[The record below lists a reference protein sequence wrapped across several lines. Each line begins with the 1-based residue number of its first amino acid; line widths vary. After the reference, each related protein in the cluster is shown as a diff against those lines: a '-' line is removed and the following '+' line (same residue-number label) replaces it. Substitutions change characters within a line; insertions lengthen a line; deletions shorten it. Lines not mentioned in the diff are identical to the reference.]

1 VITVALK
8 GLLGRKL
15 RALLT
20 AISIILGVA
29 MISGTF
35 VLTDTIKAAFGTV
48 FNQVYKN
55 TDAVITGK
63 SAIGTS
69 ANGNTITPPSLPE
82 SLLPKVR
89 GLPGVALA
97 EGGIA
102 DEAKLVGRNNKVLTS
117 AGGAP
122 SLAFSVN
129 PKGDQRF
136 NPLVLTTG
144 RWPQARHEIAIDS
157 KTANTKHFKVGD
169 TIGVLTRGPV
179 EKFRIVGTVR
189 FGGLSSLGGATI
201 AIFDLPTAQLIFNKV
216 GKLDSIGL
224 SSKQNVT
231 PEQLVAEVKPLLP
244 PTAQV
249 RTGAQEAKQQA
260 KDTNGFLKFL
270 EYFLLAFG
278 FIALFVGSFVI
289 ANTLGIT
296 IAQRMRELATLRTLG
311 ATRRQVYWSVVLEAF
326 VIGVLASVIGLFLG
340 LGLAKLLNALFVSF
354 GIDLPQ
360 VGTVFKER
368 TVVVAL
374 LVGVIVTLIAAI
386 RPALRATRVEPIAA
400 VREGAILRRSRL
412 SRFGPYIAIVVILAA
427 VGLMLVGLFVGGLS
441 TTTRLLS
448 LGIGALA
455 VFIGVAMLAPTLVP
469 PIARVLGWP
478 AARWGGAPGRLARGN
493 SIRNPSRTAST
504 ASALMI
510 GVTLV
515 TLVAVIAAGLKATF
529 SDSVNKLFTADYAL
543 TSQNGFTP
551 TSIASEQA
559 LNHVRGVQ
567 VVSGVRAGE
576 AKAFGGRVSITAVEP
591 NVSKVID
598 LKWTEG
604 SPATPGQLG
613 DNGAFV
619 AKAFAKSDKL
629 HVGSPINLTTP
640 TGAVLRM
647 KLRGIF
653 DPPKGGSPF
662 GDVTISTARFDRE
675 YANPQDLFSF
685 VKVSGGVT
693 AANTARL
700 QQALARFPDAK
711 IQTKSQFIK
720 LEEGGITFLLKLLYV
735 LLSLSILISLFG
747 IVNTL
752 VLTVFERTREIGML
766 RAVGMTRRQVRNMIR
781 HESIITALL
790 GAALGIPVGI
800 VLALM
805 VGKAINYPAFTIP
818 WTTLIV
824 FVVGAI
830 IAGLLAAIFPARRA
844 GRLNVLEALQYE

>member
-1 VITVALK
+1 
-8 GLLGRKL
+8 
-15 RALLT
+15 
-20 AISIILGVA
+20 
-29 MISGTF
+29 
-35 VLTDTIKAAFGTV
+35 
-48 FNQVYKN
+48 
-55 TDAVITGK
+55 
-63 SAIGTS
+63 
-69 ANGNTITPPSLPE
+69 
-82 SLLPKVR
+82 
-89 GLPGVALA
+89 
-97 EGGIA
+97 
-102 DEAKLVGRNNKVLTS
+102 
-117 AGGAP
+117 
-122 SLAFSVN
+122 
-129 PKGDQRF
+129 
-136 NPLVLTTG
+136 
-144 RWPQARHEIAIDS
+144 
-157 KTANTKHFKVGD
+157 
-169 TIGVLTRGPV
+169 
-179 EKFRIVGTVR
+179 VR
-189 FGGLSSLGGATI
+189 FGGVSSLGGATI
-201 AIFDLPTAQLIFNKV
+201 AIFDLPTAQRIFNKV
-216 GKLDSIGL
+216 GKLDSIGIA
-224 SSKQNVT
+224 SKQNVT
-231 PEQLVAEVKPLLP
+231 PDQLVAEVKPLLP

-249 RTGAQEAKQQA
+249 RTGAQEAKQAA
-260 KDTNGFLKFL
+260 KDTNGFLSFL

-278 FIALFVGSFVI
+278 FIALFVGAFVI

-326 VIGVLASVIGLFLG
+326 VIGVIASVIGLFLG
-340 LGLAKLLNALFVSF
+340 LGLAKLLNALFVWL

-374 LVGVIVTLIAAI
+374 LVGVVVTLIAAI
-386 RPALRATRVEPIAA
+386 RPALRATKVEPIAA
-400 VREGAILRRSRL
+400 VREGAVLPRSRL
-412 SRFGPYIAIVVILAA
+412 ARFGPYIAILVIVLSI
-427 VGLMLVGLFVGGLS
+427 GLMLVGLFVGGLS
-441 TTTRLLS
+441 TKLRLLS

-455 VFIGVAMLAPTLVP
+455 VFVGVAMLAPTLVP

-478 AARWGGAPGRLARGN
+478 AMRWGGAAGRLARGN

-515 TLVAVIAAGLKATF
+515 TLVSVLAAGIKSTF
-529 SDSVNKLFTADYAL
+529 EDSVNKLFTANYAL

-551 TSIASEQA
+551 SSIASEKA
-559 LNHVRGVQ
+559 LTGVAGVE

-576 AKAFGGRVSITAVEP
+576 AEEFGNRISVTAVEP
-591 NVSKVID
+591 NVSSVID

-604 SPATPGQLG
+604 SVDTPAQLG
-613 DNGAFV
+613 RNGAFV
-619 AKAFAKSDKL
+619 AKSYAKDHKL
-629 HVGSPINLTTP
+629 TVGSPMSLKTP
-640 TGAVLRM
+640 TGSVLHL
-647 KLRGIF
+647 KLIGIF

-662 GDVTISTARFDRE
+662 GDVTFSATRFDHE
-675 YANPQDLFSF
+675 YANPQNLFAF
-685 VKVSGGVT
+685 VKTSGGVT
-693 AANTARL
+693 DANTARL
-700 QQALARFPDAK
+700 KQVLAKFPDAK

-720 LEEGGITFLLKLLYV
+720 LQEGGISFLLKLLYV

-805 VGKAINYPAFTIP
+805 VGKAISYPAFTIP
-818 WTTLIV
+818 WVTLLV

-830 IAGLLAAIFPARRA
+830 IAGLFAAIFPARRA

>member
-63 SAIGTS
+63 SAIGGN
-69 ANGNTITPPSLPE
+69 ANQGVTPPSLPE
-82 SLLPKVR
+82 SLLQKVR
-89 GLPGVALA
+89 GLPGVSEA
-97 EGGIA
+97 EGGIT
-102 DEAKLVGRNNKVLTS
+102 DEAKLVGRDNKVVTS
-117 AGGAP
+117 KGGAP

-129 PKGDQRF
+129 PKGNQRF

-144 RWPQARHEIAIDS
+144 RWPQGPHEIAIDQ

-179 EKFRIVGTVR
+179 QRFRIVGTVR
-189 FGGLSSLGGATI
+189 FGGVSSLGGATI
-201 AIFDLPTAQLIFNKV
+201 AIFDLPTAQRIFNKV
-216 GKLDSIGL
+216 GKLDSIGIA
-224 SSKQNVT
+224 SKQNVT
-231 PEQLVAEVKPLLP
+231 PDQLVAEIKPLLP

-249 RTGAQEAKQQA
+249 RTGAQEAKQAA
-260 KDTNGFLKFL
+260 KDTNGFLSFL

-278 FIALFVGSFVI
+278 FIALFVGAFVI

-326 VIGVLASVIGLFLG
+326 VIGVIASVIGLFLG
-340 LGLAKLLNALFVSF
+340 LGLAKALNALFVSL

-374 LVGVIVTLIAAI
+374 LVGVVVTLIAAI
-386 RPALRATRVEPIAA
+386 RPALRATKVEPIAA
-400 VREGAILRRSRL
+400 VREGAVLPRSRL
-412 SRFGPYIAIVVILAA
+412 ARFGPYIAIVVIALS

-441 TTTRLLS
+441 TKVRLLS

-455 VFIGVAMLAPTLVP
+455 VFVGVAMLAPTLVP

-478 AARWGGAPGRLARGN
+478 AMRWGGAPGRLARGN

-515 TLVAVIAAGLKATF
+515 TLVSVLAAGIKSTF

-551 TSIASEQA
+551 TSVAPEKA
-559 LNHVRGVQ
+559 LNHVPGVL
-567 VVSGVRAGE
+567 VVSGVRAGA
-576 AKAFGGRVSITAVEP
+576 AKAFGSRINVTGVEP

-598 LKWTEG
+598 LKWKEG
-604 SPATPGQLG
+604 SPATPAHLG
-613 DNGAFV
+613 RDGAFV
-619 AKAFAKSDKL
+619 AKSYAKNNKL
-629 HVGSPINLTTP
+629 TLGSPIKLTTP
-640 TGAVLRM
+640 DGATVHL

-662 GDVTISTARFDRE
+662 GDISISAARFDRE
-675 YANPQDLFSF
+675 YSNPQDLFAF
-685 VKVSGGVT
+685 VKVRGGVT
-693 AANTARL
+693 DANTARL
-700 QQALARFPDAK
+700 TAALARFPDAK
-711 IQTKSQFIK
+711 IQTKPQFIK

-766 RAVGMTRRQVRNMIR
+766 RAAGMTRRQVRNMIR

-805 VGKAINYPAFTIP
+805 LGKAISYPAFTIP
-818 WTTLIV
+818 WVTLIV

-830 IAGLLAAIFPARRA
+830 IAGLFAAIFPARRA

>member
-20 AISIILGVA
+20 AISIVLGVA
-29 MISGTF
+29 MISGTY

-63 SAIGTS
+63 SAIGGN
-69 ANGNTITPPSLPE
+69 ANQGVTPPSLPE
-82 SLLPKVR
+82 SLLQRVR
-89 GLPGVALA
+89 GLPGVSEA
-97 EGGIA
+97 EGGIT
-102 DEAKLVGRNNKVLTS
+102 DEAKLVGHDNKVVTS

-129 PKGDQRF
+129 PKGNQRF

-144 RWPQARHEIAIDS
+144 RWPQGPHEIAIDQ
-157 KTANTKHFKVGD
+157 KTANAKHFKVGD

-179 EKFRIVGTVR
+179 QRFRIVGTVR
-189 FGGLSSLGGATI
+189 FGGVSSLGGATI
-201 AIFDLPTAQLIFNKV
+201 AIFDLPTAQRIFNKV
-216 GKLDSIGL
+216 GKLDSIGIA
-224 SSKQNVT
+224 SKQNVT
-231 PEQLVAEVKPLLP
+231 PDQLVAEVKPLLP

-249 RTGAQEAKQQA
+249 RTGAQEAKQAA
-260 KDTNGFLKFL
+260 KDTNGFLSFL

-278 FIALFVGSFVI
+278 FIALFVGAFVI

-326 VIGVLASVIGLFLG
+326 VIGVIASVIGLFLG
-340 LGLAKLLNALFVSF
+340 LGLAKLLNALFVSL

-374 LVGVIVTLIAAI
+374 LVGVVVTLIAAI
-386 RPALRATRVEPIAA
+386 RPALRATKVDPIAA
-400 VREGAILRRSRL
+400 VREGAVLPRSRL
-412 SRFGPYIAIVVILAA
+412 ARFGPYIAIVVILLS

-441 TTTRLLS
+441 TKLRLLS

-455 VFIGVAMLAPTLVP
+455 VFVGVAMLAPTLVP
-469 PIARVLGWP
+469 PIARFLGWP
-478 AARWGGAPGRLARGN
+478 AARWGGAAGRLARGN

-515 TLVAVIAAGLKATF
+515 TLVSVLAAGIKSTF
-529 SDSVNKLFTADYAL
+529 ADSVNKLFTADYAL

-551 TSIASEQA
+551 SSIASEKA
-559 LNHVRGVQ
+559 LLGVPGIQ

-576 AKAFGGRVSITAVEP
+576 AEAFGKRITVTAVEP

-604 SPATPGQLG
+604 NSATPAQLG
-613 DNGAFV
+613 RDGAFV
-619 AKAFAKSDKL
+619 AKSYAKDHKL
-629 HVGSPINLTTP
+629 TVGSPITLKTP
-640 TGAVLRM
+640 SGSTLHL

-662 GDVTISTARFDRE
+662 GDVTFSTTRFDHE
-675 YANPQDLFSF
+675 YANPQNLFAF
-685 VKVSGGVT
+685 VKTSGGVT
-693 AANTARL
+693 DANTTRL
-700 QQALARFPDAK
+700 QQVLAKFPDAK

-720 LEEGGITFLLKLLYV
+720 VQEGGITFLLRLLYV

-805 VGKAINYPAFTIP
+805 VGKAISYPAFTIP
-818 WTTLIV
+818 WLTLLV

>member
-1 VITVALK
+1 MITVALK

-20 AISIILGVA
+20 AISIVLGVA

-48 FNQVYKN
+48 FTQVYKN

-63 SAIGTS
+63 SAIG
-69 ANGNTITPPSLPE
+69 GNQNQNIIPPSLPA
-82 SLLPKVR
+82 SLLGKVR
-89 GLPGVALA
+89 ALPGVAIA
-97 EGGIA
+97 EGGIS
-102 DEAKLVGRNNKVLTS
+102 DEAKLVGRNGKVINS
-117 AGGAP
+117 NGGAP
-122 SLAFSVN
+122 SLAFSVD

-144 RWPQARHEIAIDS
+144 RWPHGPNEIAIDT
-157 KTANTKHFKVGD
+157 KTAKGKHFAAGD

-179 EKFRIVGTVR
+179 QNFHIVGTVR
-189 FGGLSSLGGATI
+189 FGGLNSLGGATI
-201 AIFDLPTAQLIFNKV
+201 AIFDLPTAQRVFHKQ
-216 GKLDSIGL
+216 GKLDSIEL
-224 SSKQNVT
+224 ASKQDVK

-244 PTAQV
+244 KTAQV
-249 RTGAQEAKQQA
+249 RTGAQEAKQAA
-260 KDTNGFLKFL
+260 KDTNGFLSFL

-311 ATRRQVYWSVVLEAF
+311 ATRRQVYWSVVLEAL
-326 VIGVLASVIGLFLG
+326 VIGIIASVAGLFLG
-340 LGLAKLLNALFVSF
+340 LALAKLLNVLFVSF

-360 VGTVFKER
+360 VGTVFKPR
-368 TVVVAL
+368 TIIVAL
-374 LVGVIVTLIAAI
+374 LVGVVVTLIAAV

-400 VREGAILRRSRL
+400 VREGSVLPPTRFA
-412 SRFGPYIAIVVILAA
+412 RFGPFIAVGVIVVAI
-427 VGLMLVGLFVGGLS
+427 GLMLVGLFAGGVS
-441 TTTRLLS
+441 TKVRLLS

-455 VFIGVAMLAPTLVP
+455 VFVGVAMLAPTLVP
-469 PIARVLGWP
+469 PVARILGWP
-478 AARWGGAPGRLARGN
+478 AARFGGAPGSLARGN

-515 TLVAVIAAGLKATF
+515 TLVAVLAAGIKSTF
-529 SDSVNKLFTADYAL
+529 EDSVNKLFSGDYAL

-551 TSIASEQA
+551 TSVGSEHA
-559 LNHVRGVQ
+559 LEHVPGVL

-576 AKAFGGRVSITAVEP
+576 AKVFGDRVSVTGVEP
-591 NVSKVID
+591 NVGKVID
-598 LKWTEG
+598 LKWKEG
-604 SPATPGQLG
+604 SPATPAHLG
-613 DNGAFV
+613 RDGVFV
-619 AKAFAKSDKL
+619 AKAYAKDHDL
-629 HVGSPINLTTP
+629 TVGSRVDMETP
-640 TGAVLRM
+640 TGATLHMR
-647 KLRGIF
+647 LRGIF

-662 GDVTISTARFDRE
+662 GDVTISAARFDRE

-685 VKVSGGVT
+685 LKVRGGVT
-693 AANTARL
+693 PANTARL
-700 QQALARFPDAK
+700 TKALARFPDAK
-711 IQTKSQFIK
+711 IQTKAQFIK
-720 LEEGGITFLLKLLYV
+720 IEEGGITFLLRLLYV
-735 LLSLSILISLFG
+735 LLSLSILISVFG

-766 RAVGMTRRQVRNMIR
+766 RAIGMTRWQVRNMIG

-818 WTTLIV
+818 WLTLIV
-824 FVVGAI
+824 FVVGAV
-830 IAGLLAAIFPARRA
+830 IAGLFAAIFPARRA
-844 GRLNVLEALQYE
+844 GRLNVLQALQYE

>member
-63 SAIGTS
+63 SAIGGN
-69 ANGNTITPPSLPE
+69 ANQGVTPPSLPE
-82 SLLPKVR
+82 SLLQKVR
-89 GLPGVALA
+89 GLPGVSEA
-97 EGGIA
+97 EGGIS
-102 DEAKLVGRNNKVLTS
+102 DEAKLVGRDNKVVTS
-117 AGGAP
+117 KGGAP

-129 PKGDQRF
+129 PKGNQRF

-144 RWPQARHEIAIDS
+144 RWPQGPHEIAIDQ
-157 KTANTKHFKVGD
+157 KTANTKHFKAGD
-169 TIGVLTRGPV
+169 TIGVLTRGPIQR
-179 EKFRIVGTVR
+179 FRIVGTVR
-189 FGGLSSLGGATI
+189 FGGVSSLGGATI
-201 AIFDLPTAQLIFNKV
+201 AIFNLPTAQRIFNKV
-216 GKLDSIGL
+216 GKLDSIGIA
-224 SSKQNVT
+224 SKQNVT
-231 PEQLVAEVKPLLP
+231 PDQLVAEVKPLLP

-249 RTGAQEAKQQA
+249 RTGAQEAKQAA
-260 KDTNGFLKFL
+260 KDTNGFLSFL

-278 FIALFVGSFVI
+278 FIALFVGAFVI

-326 VIGVLASVIGLFLG
+326 VIGVIASVIGLFLG
-340 LGLAKLLNALFVSF
+340 LGLAKALNALFVSF

-386 RPALRATRVEPIAA
+386 RPALRATKVEPIAA
-400 VREGAILRRSRL
+400 VREGAVLPRSRL
-412 SRFGPYIAIVVILAA
+412 ARFGPYIAIVVIALS
-427 VGLMLVGLFVGGLS
+427 VGLMLIGLFVGGLS
-441 TTTRLLS
+441 TKVRLLS
-448 LGIGALA
+448 LGVGALA
-455 VFIGVAMLAPTLVP
+455 VFVGVAMLAPTLVP
-469 PIARVLGWP
+469 PIARFLGWP
-478 AARWGGAPGRLARGN
+478 AMRWGGAAGRLARGN

-515 TLVAVIAAGLKATF
+515 TLVSVLAAGIKSTF
-529 SDSVNKLFTADYAL
+529 EDSVNKLFTADYAL

-551 TSIASEQA
+551 SSTASEKA
-559 LNHVRGVQ
+559 LTGVAGVE

-576 AKAFGGRVSITAVEP
+576 AEAFGKRVTVTAVEP
-591 NVSKVID
+591 NVSSVID
-598 LKWTEG
+598 LKWKEG
-604 SPATPGQLG
+604 SVDTPAQLG
-613 DNGAFV
+613 QDGAFV
-619 AKAFAKSDKL
+619 AKSYAKDHKL
-629 HVGSPINLTTP
+629 TVGSPITLKTP
-640 TGAVLRM
+640 SGGVLHL
-647 KLRGIF
+647 KLLGIF

-662 GDVTISTARFDRE
+662 GDVTFSTTRFDHE
-675 YANPQDLFSF
+675 YANPQNLFTF
-685 VKVSGGVT
+685 VKTSGGVT
-693 AANTARL
+693 DANTARL
-700 QQALARFPDAK
+700 QQVLAKFPDAK

-720 LEEGGITFLLKLLYV
+720 LQESGISFLLKLLYV

-805 VGKAINYPAFTIP
+805 VGKAISYPAFTIP
-818 WTTLIV
+818 WVTLVV
-824 FVVGAI
+824 FVVGAV
-830 IAGLLAAIFPARRA
+830 IAGLFAAIFPARRA

>member
-20 AISIILGVA
+20 AISIVLGVA
-29 MISGTF
+29 MISGTY

-55 TDAVITGK
+55 TDAVVTGK
-63 SAIGTS
+63 SAIGGN
-69 ANGNTITPPSLPE
+69 ANQGVTPPSLPE
-82 SLLPKVR
+82 SLLQKVR
-89 GLPGVALA
+89 NLPGVSEA
-97 EGGIA
+97 EGGIS
-102 DEAKLVGRNNKVLTS
+102 DEAKLVGRDNKVVTS
-117 AGGAP
+117 KGGAP

-129 PKGDQRF
+129 PKGNQRF

-144 RWPQARHEIAIDS
+144 RWPQGPHEIAIDQ

-169 TIGVLTRGPV
+169 TIGVLTRGPIQR
-179 EKFRIVGTVR
+179 FRIVGTVR
-189 FGGLSSLGGATI
+189 FGGVSSLGGATI
-201 AIFDLPTAQLIFNKV
+201 AIFNLPTAQRIFNKL
-216 GKLDSIGL
+216 GKLDSIGIA
-224 SSKQNVT
+224 SKQNVT
-231 PEQLVAEVKPLLP
+231 PDQLVAEVKPLLP

-249 RTGAQEAKQQA
+249 RTGAQEAKQAA
-260 KDTNGFLKFL
+260 KDTNGFLSFL

-278 FIALFVGSFVI
+278 FIALFVGAFVI

-326 VIGVLASVIGLFLG
+326 VIGVIASVIGLFLG
-340 LGLAKLLNALFVSF
+340 LGLAKLLNAFFVSL

-374 LVGVIVTLIAAI
+374 LVGVVVTLIAAI
-386 RPALRATRVEPIAA
+386 RPALRATKVEPIAA
-400 VREGAILRRSRL
+400 VREGAVLPRSRL
-412 SRFGPYIAIVVILAA
+412 ARFGPYIAIVVILLS

-441 TTTRLLS
+441 TKLRLLS

-455 VFIGVAMLAPTLVP
+455 VFVGVAMLAPTLVP
-469 PIARVLGWP
+469 PVARFLGWP
-478 AARWGGAPGRLARGN
+478 AMRWGGAAGRLARGN

-515 TLVAVIAAGLKATF
+515 TLVSVLAAGIKSTF
-529 SDSVNKLFTADYAL
+529 EDSVNKLFTANYAL

-551 TSIASEQA
+551 SSIASEKA
-559 LNHVRGVQ
+559 LNGVAGVE

-576 AKAFGGRVSITAVEP
+576 AEAFGKRISVTAVEP
-591 NVSKVID
+591 NVSSVID
-598 LKWTEG
+598 LKWKEG
-604 SPATPGQLG
+604 SVDTPAKLG
-613 DNGAFV
+613 RNGAFV
-619 AKAFAKSDKL
+619 AKSYAKDHKL
-629 HVGSPINLTTP
+629 TVGSPITLKTP
-640 TGAVLRM
+640 SGGVLHL
-647 KLRGIF
+647 KLLGIF

-662 GDVTISTARFDRE
+662 GDVTFSTARFDHE
-675 YANPQDLFSF
+675 YSNPQNLFAF
-685 VKVSGGVT
+685 VKTSGGVT
-693 AANTARL
+693 DANTARL
-700 QQALARFPDAK
+700 QQVLAKFPDAK

-720 LEEGGITFLLKLLYV
+720 LQESGISFLLKLLYV

-800 VLALM
+800 LLALM
-805 VGKAINYPAFTIP
+805 VGKAISYPAFTIP
-818 WTTLIV
+818 WVTLIV
-824 FVVGAI
+824 FVVGAV
-830 IAGLLAAIFPARRA
+830 IAGLFAAIFPARRA

>member
-1 VITVALK
+1 VITVALR

-15 RALLT
+15 RATLT
-20 AISIILGVA
+20 AVSIVLGVA
-29 MISGTF
+29 MISGTY

-48 FNQVYKN
+48 FTQVYKN

-63 SAIGTS
+63 SAIGGG
-69 ANGNTITPPSLPE
+69 ANQGVTPPSLPE
-82 SLLPKVR
+82 SLLGKVR
-89 GLPGVALA
+89 NLPGVAEA
-97 EGGIA
+97 EGGISDQA
-102 DEAKLVGRNNKVLTS
+102 DLVGRNNKVIS
-117 AGGAP
+117 GAGGAP
-122 SLAFSVN
+122 HLAFSVN
-129 PKGDQRF
+129 PNGNQRF

-144 RWPQARHEIAIDS
+144 RWPHAPTEIAIDAKTS
-157 KTANTKHFKVGD
+157 KTKHYAVGD

-179 EKFRIVGTVR
+179 QRFHVVGVVR
-189 FGGLSSLGGATI
+189 FGGVSSLGGATL
-201 AIFDLPTAQLIFNKV
+201 AIFDLPTAQKIFNKA

-224 SSKQNVT
+224 ASKQNVT
-231 PEQLVAEVKPLLP
+231 PEQLVGEVQPLLP
-244 PTAQV
+244 ATAQV

-260 KDTNGFLKFL
+260 KDTNAFLSFL

-278 FIALFVGSFVI
+278 FIALFVGAFVI

-326 VIGVLASVIGLFLG
+326 VIGVIASIIGLFLG
-340 LGLAKLLNALFVSF
+340 LALAKLLNALFVSF

-368 TVVVAL
+368 TVIVAL
-374 LVGVIVTLIAAI
+374 AVGIVVTLLAAI

-400 VREGAILRRSRL
+400 VREGAVLPRSRL
-412 SRFGPYIAIVVILAA
+412 ARFGPYIAVVVILASI
-427 VGLMLVGLFVGGLS
+427 GMMLVGLFVGGVS
-441 TTTRLLS
+441 TKLRLLL
-448 LGIGALA
+448 LGVGALG

-469 PIARVLGWP
+469 SVARVLGAP

-493 SIRNPSRTAST
+493 SVRNPSRTAST

-515 TLVAVIAAGLKATF
+515 TLVAVLAAGIKTTF
-529 SDSVNKLFTADYAL
+529 EDSVNKLFTADYAL
-543 TSQNGFTP
+543 TSENGFTP

-559 LNHVRGVQ
+559 LGGVAGVE
-567 VVSGVRAGE
+567 VVSGVRAG
-576 AKAFGGRVSITAVEP
+576 AARAFGHRITVTAVEP
-591 NVSKVID
+591 NVSSVID
-598 LKWTEG
+598 LKWKAGSTET
-604 SPATPGQLG
+604 PAHLG
-613 DNGAFV
+613 RGGAFV
-619 AKAFAKSDKL
+619 AKSYAKDHHL
-629 HVGSPINLTTP
+629 DVGSPINLETP
-640 TGAVLRM
+640 TGGALHLT
-647 KLRGIF
+647 LRGIF

-662 GDVTISTARFDRE
+662 GDVTISTTRFDRA
-675 YANPQDLFSF
+675 YPNPQNLFAF
-685 VKVSGGVT
+685 IKTSGGVT
-693 AANTARL
+693 TQNTARL
-700 QQALARFPDAK
+700 TRVLASFPDAK

-720 LEEGGITFLLKLLYV
+720 LQEGGINFLLKLLYV
-735 LLSLSILISLFG
+735 LLSLSIVISLFG

-766 RAVGMTRRQVRNMIR
+766 RAIGMTRRQVRNMIR

-805 VGKAINYPAFTIP
+805 VGKAISYPAFTIP
-818 WTTLIV
+818 WVTLVI
-824 FVVGAI
+824 FVAGAI
-830 IAGLLAAIFPARRA
+830 IAGLVAAIFPARRA